1 MQKMVSAL
9 LLLLLAQ
16 SAALLRTTP
25 MTAHKV
31 VMRDSDR
38 CYYGEVDD
46 AGNVDGA
53 RRATKRPQRER
64 AALRSPDPALSPL
77 DVVEQQ
83 FQAFERGSFA
93 DVEHAFAHVSPAI
106 VDQYALDAKKFG
118 EILKSI
124 RFEGVL
130 KCSEWS
136 VTALATGEDT
146 ATAKLTVLP
155 APIPGCVRTSGVA
168 DQGGITWPTH
178 FEWILKKQADG
189 CWMLDT
195 MNSEPPPMGD
205 VADAE
210 PLLAS
215 HYQAA

>member
-1 MQKMVSAL
+1 MMWHWQARVLSEDHRLSLVLSPRPAAEARL
-9 LLLLLAQ
+9 Q
-16 SAALLRTTP
+16 S
-25 MTAHKV
+25 K
-31 VMRDSDR
+31 RD
-38 CYYGEVDD
+38 
-46 AGNVDGA
+46 AA
-53 RRATKRPQRER
+53 RRRSRRVKNAEDALR
-64 AALRSPDPALSPL
+64 AAAAAGAVHSSP
-77 DVVEQQ
+77 Q
-83 FQAFERGSFA
+83 
-93 DVEHAFAHVSPAI
+93 
-106 VDQYALDAKKFG
+106 
-118 EILKSI
+118 
-124 RFEGVL
+124 
-130 KCSEWS
+130 
-136 VTALATGEDT
+136 DT

-215 HYQAA
+215 HYEAA